1 MKRDGVVAGK
11 LDAQRMRARAAY
23 KTCTYMYDEA
33 RTQFLLVY
41 MRTSADDFFCFLVLC
56 VREYKNKTI

>member
-23 KTCTYMYDEA
+23 KTCMMRRELNFFWFICE
-33 RTQFLLVY
+33 RSRQMIFLL
-41 MRTSADDFFCFLVLC
+41 SCFVC
-56 VREYKNKTI
+56 TRRRYKNKTI